1 MKFMKTQKIA
11 LGALAALVILYLVL
25 CLAGPAQMKI
35 ARSVDIQAP
44 PTVIYGYLY
53 DLREWSRWSPWY
65 AGDTTMESTYS
76 ENHYGVG
83 ATHTWTSKNSGSGRL
98 EIVSADIPLSLASK
112 WTIGGA
118 GIAMN
123 GRFTLEEKKGCKTT
137 VTWTVEG
144 EDRVPFF
151 SRGTL
156 LFKSRS
162 AGADYKKG
170 LSRLKELSE
179 AYTAQLPTNY
189 RGVEIAEEA
198 FAGRT
203 YLGIRQRI
211 SINSVETFLAQGYGV
226 LEKNLTEAGIALA
239 GEIGALF
246 FEWDEENGQADMAV
260 VAPVAAGSSAS
271 GLETIVLDA
280 GQVLAASYDGKYRGS
295 ANVHFAMEDYLRDR
309 CLVEKAPVI
318 EEYLS
323 DPRVDSD
330 TVKWQ
335 LRILYLYE

>member
-1 MKFMKTQKIA
+1 MKTLKIA

-35 ARSVDIQAP
+35 TRSVDIQAP
-44 PTVIYGYLY
+44 PTAIYGYLY

-76 ENHYGVG
+76 DNHYGVG
-83 ATHTWTSKNSGSGRL
+83 ASHTWTSKKSGSGQV
-98 EIVSADIPLSLASK
+98 EIVSADIPLALASK
-112 WTIGGA
+112 WTISGSGG
-118 GIAMN
+118 AMN
-123 GRFTLEEKKGCKTT
+123 GLFTLEEKKGCNTK
-137 VTWTVEG
+137 VSWSVEG
-144 EDRVPFF
+144 EDRVSFF
-151 SRGTL
+151 SRGAL

-170 LSRLKELSE
+170 LNSLKELSE
-179 AYTAQLPTNY
+179 AYMAQLPTTY
-189 RGVEIAEEA
+189 RGVEIAEEV
-198 FAGRT
+198 FPGRT

-211 SINSVETFLAQGYGV
+211 SMNSVETFLAQGYGL
-226 LEKNLTEAGIALA
+226 LEKNLAEAGVAQA
-239 GEIGALF
+239 GEMGALF
-246 FEWDEENGQADMAV
+246 FEWDEENGQTDMAV
-260 VAPVAAGSSAS
+260 VAPVAAGSSVS
-271 GLETIVLDA
+271 GLETIVLDG
-280 GQVLAASYDGKYRGS
+280 GQVLTANYLGKYPGS